1 MVGPGLLGGMIRK
14 RNDQEKVER
23 RRDRHHARLENENP
37 RPAEGTAVA
46 APAVLSSG
54 AIVTR
59 ADFTAT
65 ADRAYDQ
72 YIRVSFRR

>member
-1 MVGPGLLGGMIRK
+1 M
-14 RNDQEKVER
+14 
-23 RRDRHHARLENENP
+23 
-37 RPAEGTAVA
+37 A

-59 ADFTAT
+59 VDFTAT

-72 YIRVSFRR
+72 YIPVSFRR